1 MSPLESEARPLRPA
15 EQFDVRRGNLS
26 VVLRRLREEG
36 PRSRA
41 RLAEETGLT
50 KATVSVLV
58 ADLVRRGLLREGGP
72 PASRGSGRP
81 GLDYELH
88 DRVYGIGAEVSVDYL
103 SVIVL
108 DLRGEVRARQRVGYD
123 VPRASREATLD
134 ALADLVRRAMAEV
147 PGRPAG
153 LTLAAPGNVD
163 PTTGR
168 VDYAPRIGWYDA
180 PVAAPLASLLDDPTL
195 RVEVENDVKLAAIA
209 EHALGAAAG
218 TADLAY
224 LSGEMGVGA
233 GVIAAGRLIRG
244 TRGHAGEIGHL
255 PLNPEPAPCAC
266 GRTGCWETMVG
277 LGALLDLAA
286 DPDDPVH
293 DPQRDL
299 EERLAVIVERA
310 LAGDRRTLAA
320 LDQVATGLGLGASV
334 LINMMN
340 PAVLVLGGYFA
351 VLGDHLLAGARREI
365 AARVVAADA
374 DGCRVELSRLG
385 FDAAALGGAHAALD
399 RVFTDPTVVTL

>member
-1 MSPLESEARPLRPA
+1 MQPTIRPA

-26 VVLRRLREEG
+26 VALRRLREAG

-58 ADLVRRGLLREGGP
+58 ADLVQRGLLREVGP
-72 PASRGSGRP
+72 PENRGSGRP
-81 GLDYELH
+81 AVDYELH

-103 SVIVL
+103 SVTVL
-108 DLRGEVRARQRVGYD
+108 DLRGEVRARKRVGYD
-123 VPRASREATLD
+123 VPRAEREATLD
-134 ALADLVRRAMAEV
+134 ALSQLVRETTSEV

-153 LTLAAPGNVD
+153 LTLAAPGNVN
-163 PTTGR
+163 PGTGR
-168 VDYAPRIGWYDA
+168 VDYAPLIGWYDA
-180 PVAAPLASLLDDPTL
+180 PVAAPLADRLVDQLGDAAL

-233 GVIAAGRLIRG
+233 GVIAAGRLVRG

-255 PLNPEPAPCAC
+255 PLNPAPAPCAC

-277 LGALLDLAA
+277 LGALLSLAA

-299 EERLAVIVERA
+299 EERLAVIVQRA
-310 LAGDRRTLAA
+310 RAGDRRTLST
-320 LDQVATGLGLGASV
+320 LEQVATGLGLGASV

-351 VLGDHLLAGARREI
+351 VLGDYLLDGVRREI
-365 AARVVAADA
+365 ADRVVAADA

-385 FDAAALGGAHAALD
+385 FDAAALGGAYAALD
-399 RVFTDPTVVTL
+399 RVFTDPTVVPI